1 MHTARTGAA
10 THMTR
15 DPIRTTLAAA
25 ILLVACNDANDSPA
39 ADDGESSGGGDSST
53 DAVETTDAATTGD
66 TATVRYYEEIKPLL
80 DARCTACHT
89 EGGIAPFSLTNYED
103 AAMWAAASSAA
114 IHSGSMPPWP
124 PAAGCNDYVG
134 VREVS
139 AEELALI
146 DGWVDEQTPMG
157 DPAAEGAPLV
167 DEQAGL
173 SRVDI
178 ALPMP
183 ESYAPDTSE
192 GPDDYRCFVIDWP
205 AEYTTTQ
212 YVSGFRA
219 VPGNDAVV
227 HHVIAFHALPDE
239 RDAYLELDAA
249 DPGPGYSCFGG
260 TGGPSRSWLGGW
272 APGSPGSDLPPGLGL
287 EVPPGSAVILQLH
300 YNSMSSAPDPDLT
313 SVEFKV
319 DDTVEKVARV
329 MPYANPTWLAGAMP
343 IPAGDDDVMHEF
355 QRDITGFLGGPQQ
368 VWAAALHMHQRG
380 KSGTV
385 SIERAN
391 GDSEC
396 LLQIDAWDFHW
407 QGSYGLTAPTVLE
420 QGDELR
426 LECHFDNS
434 AANQPVANGVPVE
447 PVDMNWGEGTSDEMC
462 LGVLLVAPA

>member
-1 MHTARTGAA
+1 MQRANAGTAMP
-10 THMTR
+10 MTR
-15 DPIRTTLAAA
+15 DNLRTTLAAA
-25 ILLVACNDANDSPA
+25 IVFVACSDNTGAPA
-39 ADDGESSGGGDSST
+39 ADDGESSSADESST
-53 DAVETTDAATTGD
+53 AAPATTGETTTGD
-66 TATVRYYEEIKPLL
+66 AATVRYYEEIKPLL

-103 AAMWAAASSAA
+103 AAMWAAASAAA

-124 PAAGCNDYVG
+124 PASDCNDYVG

-139 AEELALI
+139 AEELSLI
-146 DGWVDEQTPMG
+146 DAWVDEQTPMG

-167 DEQAGL
+167 GNEGGL
-173 SRVDI
+173 SRVDL

-183 ESYAPDTSE
+183 EAYAPDTTD

-227 HHVIAFHALPDE
+227 HHVIAFHALPDD

-287 EVPPGSAVILQLH
+287 EVLPGSAVILQLH

-319 DDTVEKVARV
+319 DASVEKVARV
-329 MPYANPTWLAGAMP
+329 MPYANPVWFAGGMP

-355 QRDITGFLGGPQQ
+355 QREISGALGGPQQ
-368 VWAAALHMHQRG
+368 VWSAALHMHERG
-380 KSGTV
+380 NTGKL

-396 LLQIDAWDFHW
+396 VLQIDAWDFHW
-407 QGSYGLTAPTVLE
+407 QGSYGLTAPMILDA
-420 QGDELR
+420 GDELR

-434 AANQPVANGVPVE
+434 AANQPVVGGVPVE
-447 PVDMNWGEGTSDEMC
+447 PADMNWGEGTGDEMC